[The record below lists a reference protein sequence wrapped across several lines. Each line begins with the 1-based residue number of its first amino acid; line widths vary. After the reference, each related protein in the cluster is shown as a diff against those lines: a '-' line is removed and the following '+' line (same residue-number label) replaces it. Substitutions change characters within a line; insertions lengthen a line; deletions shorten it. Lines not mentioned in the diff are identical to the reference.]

1 MWPNRGTGLVGT
13 RLNASVWLPVSGT
26 VGMLLL
32 TWHVAVKRSLRMP
45 SASAGGG
52 LARLLTFAG
61 CEELSHRL
69 TNDSGFQH
77 CSPASVTRYP
87 LVLRSRTL
95 HSQVHPE

>member
-1 MWPNRGTGLVGT
+1 M
-13 RLNASVWLPVSGT
+13 
-26 VGMLLL
+26 GMLLL
-32 TWHVAVKRSLRMP
+32 RSHVAVKRSLRMP

-52 LARLLTFAG
+52 LARVLPAFAG

-95 HSQVHPE
+95 HSQVQPE